1 MISALQVLASFQSMD
16 LLKGV
21 LRPLAFKDIN
31 VIAIG
36 RNWKSDMAYKGLF
49 LGSRRAT
56 QQSSIGNTAF
66 L

>member
-36 RNWKSDMAYKGLF
+36 RNWKSDMA
-49 LGSRRAT
+49 
-56 QQSSIGNTAF
+56 
-66 L
+66 